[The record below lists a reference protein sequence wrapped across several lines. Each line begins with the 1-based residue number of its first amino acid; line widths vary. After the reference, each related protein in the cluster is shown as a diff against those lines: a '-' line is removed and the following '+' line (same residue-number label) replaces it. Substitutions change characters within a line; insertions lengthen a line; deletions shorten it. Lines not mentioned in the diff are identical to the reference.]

1 MRPTPRPLFLALAAV
16 IAAAP
21 AASAPT
27 AGPPTQVWIDVA
39 THGMSGMP
47 DMGPLGGIASR
58 MMGGGGMQAHYGQT
72 QMPMMTGKYLDI
84 ALYNRPDPGKA
95 VEQRIPAGLGLGKA
109 LPLVP
114 PVRKPEPVGHSGEY
128 EPPEGQ
134 ARLLVY
140 WGCGTAVRK
149 GQPKVIS
156 INASGGKVEVSGSMQ
171 GRYAPDRDIDP
182 DPAYALWPNPKSGKR
197 VPDGASLQG
206 AHQITGAGIPAS
218 LKFELRQVADFM
230 PKIDLQSTGS
240 LADGQTWRWAPVD
253 RAQAYFLH
261 AIGTQGK
268 DVVLWSSAEV
278 PDVGQGIFD
287 YLTGSLI
294 DRWTKEKVLLPAG
307 TTQCAVPKGI
317 FAAPGE
323 GGGDGS
329 GGGLLSIIAY
339 GPESHITWPP
349 KPADPKQA
357 WSPEWNVRV
366 RTKSTGSAMLGMDL
380 SQMQDMEQGEQ
391 EKPAEEKK
399 PLRRLLQGIIGG

>member
-1 MRPTPRPLFLALAAV
+1 MRPLPRPLFLALATV

-27 AGPPTQVWIDVA
+27 SGPPTQVWIDVA
-39 THGMSGMP
+39 THQMAGMP
-47 DMGPLGGIASR
+47 DLGPLGGMASR
-58 MMGGGGMQAHYGQT
+58 MMGGGGQQAHYGQT
-72 QMPMMTGKYLDI
+72 RMPMMTGQYLDI
-84 ALYNRPDPGKA
+84 ALYNRPNPGKEA
-95 VEQRIPAGLGLGKA
+95 EQRIPAGLRLGKA

-114 PVRKPEPVGHSGEY
+114 PVRTAAPSDRSGEY
-128 EPPEGQ
+128 KPPEGQ
-134 ARLLVY
+134 QRLLIY

-149 GQPKVIS
+149 GQPKIIS
-156 INASGGKVEVSGSMQ
+156 ISASGGKVEVSGSMQ
-171 GRYAPDRDIDP
+171 GRYAPDRDIES

-206 AHQITGAGIPAS
+206 AHQITGQGVPES

-278 PDVGQGIFD
+278 PDAGQGIFD

-294 DRWTKEKVLLPAG
+294 DRWTKEKVLLPPA
-307 TTQCAVPKGI
+307 TTQCTVPKGI

-323 GGGDGS
+323 GGRDG

-339 GPESHITWPP
+339 GPESHIAWPP
-349 KPADPKQA
+349 KPTDPKQP
-357 WSPEWNVRV
+357 WNPEWNVRV

-380 SQMQDMEQGEQ
+380 SQMQDMDRNDE
-391 EKPAEEKK
+391 EKPQDQKR
-399 PLRRLLQGIIGG
+399 PLRGLLKGLIGG

>member
-1 MRPTPRPLFLALAAV
+1 MRPLPRPLFLALAAV

-27 AGPPTQVWIDVA
+27 SGPPTQVWIDVA
-39 THGMSGMP
+39 THQMAGMP
-47 DMGPLGGIASR
+47 DLGPLGGMASR
-58 MMGGGGMQAHYGQT
+58 MMGGGGQQAHYGQT
-72 QMPMMTGKYLDI
+72 RMPMMTGQYLDI
-84 ALYNRPDPGKA
+84 ALYNRPNPGKDA
-95 VEQRIPAGLGLGKA
+95 EQRIPAGLRLGKS

-114 PVRKPEPVGHSGEY
+114 PVHTVAPSDRSGEY
-128 EPPEGQ
+128 TPPEGQ
-134 ARLLVY
+134 QRLLIY

-149 GQPKVIS
+149 GQPKIIS
-156 INASGGKVEVSGSMQ
+156 ISASGGKVEVSGSMQ
-171 GRYAPDRDIDP
+171 GRYAPDRDIESH
-182 DPAYALWPNPKSGKR
+182 PAYALWPNPKSGKR

-206 AHQITGAGIPAS
+206 AHQITGQGVPAS
-218 LKFELRQVADFM
+218 LKFELKQVADFM

-261 AIGTQGK
+261 AVGTKGK
-268 DVVLWSSAEV
+268 DVVLWSSAEA
-278 PDVGQGIFD
+278 PDAGQGVFD

-294 DRWTKEKVLLPAG
+294 DRWTREKVLLPPT

-323 GGGDGS
+323 GGRDG

-339 GPESHITWPP
+339 GPESHIAWPP
-349 KPADPKQA
+349 KPADPKQP
-357 WSPEWNVRV
+357 WNPEWNMRV

-380 SQMQDMEQGEQ
+380 SQMQDTDSQDPETPQ
-391 EKPAEEKK
+391 EEKK
-399 PLRRLLQGIIGG
+399 PLRSLLKGLIGG